1 MSRLTSIV
9 KIRSA
14 SEQALALVQSEFPL
28 YHPLVSLARMA
39 HNPEVM
45 ADPKLELEVHKCILP
60 YVAPKL
66 SSVEVKE
73 EASDERRVIVSL
85 FEPMALENGNV
96 VDVEIP
102 LVSDMSD
109 IYKLD

>member
-14 SEQALALVQSEFPL
+14 SEQALALVQSEFAN
-28 YHPLVSLARMA
+28 YHPLISLARLA
-39 HNPEVM
+39 HRSEVM

-60 YVAPKL
+60 YVTPKL

-73 EASDERRVIVSL
+73 EATDDRRVIVSL
-85 FEPMALENGNV
+85 FEPMALDNGNV
-96 VDVEIP
+96 IDVEIP
-102 LVSDMSD
+102 LVSDTSD

>member
-1 MSRLTSIV
+1 MNRLTSIV

-14 SEQALALVQSEFPL
+14 SEQALALVQREFPD
-28 YHPLVSLARMA
+28 YHPLVSLARLA
-39 HNPEVM
+39 HKEEVIN
-45 ADPKLELEVHKCILP
+45 DPRLEIEVHKCILP

-73 EASDERRVIVSL
+73 EASEDRRVIVSL
-85 FEPMALENGNV
+85 FEPMALDNGNV
-96 VDVEIP
+96 VDVQIP
-102 LVSDMSD
+102 LISEESD